1 MARTAAGR
9 SLTAG
14 VLAVVAAGA
23 LIGTPVAA
31 PGATAGALTG
41 TAEAAT
47 RTAGD
52 AAASTAAETVAE
64 PGAEPATEPGA
75 GAAADACPGGWST
88 EATVRFGPARADTGV
103 ANPGRD
109 DGCTLL
115 DVVWREE
122 PFASHGEFV
131 ATVVRATREFRDLGL
146 LGAREAAAVRLAAA
160 RSDVGGPSDD
170 SVPNTCADRVALTFD
185 DGPSYYRAQTLEIL
199 REKQVTATF
208 FDVGMRIDA
217 NPRLAAFERREG
229 HLVLNHTYEHPN
241 LNRVTVPRL
250 QTEMRTTEEALDR
263 AGVERPFTGMR
274 PPFLAAN
281 AQVRA
286 ELTRLGFTVVSGD
299 IDAADW
305 LPDRPAEQ
313 LRADVAAGIADGRRN
328 IFLHDGPIDTVA
340 GPELMKA
347 LPLIID
353 DVRAAGLCF
362 GTFDSTGAIV
372 ADRYV
377 SSSEPIPSVVNAV
390 PYLPLLFGGGLPP
403 EPYKI
408 ITPEPVTPA
417 VVPAVLP
424 AGAGTAPVAGAAAG
438 AAPVAGAAA
447 GAAPVAGAAA
457 GAGAAPARG
466 SLRPGAASDECPN
479 GWSAE
484 ETIWFGPPRVDTG
497 IANPEASDGCTL
509 LDRVWEREPFAT
521 HGAFVSAARA
531 AADEFA
537 AAGLLS
543 GRDRARVVSAAAR
556 SHVGGPRDTSVPNT
570 CDRRLA
576 IQFDDGPSH
585 YRTETLRI
593 LRAKQVTGVFMDTGT
608 RVEANP
614 QFARFQLAEG
624 HELLN
629 HTYSH
634 ANLNQVLADEGPG
647 GVRREILAAEA
658 AFAAAGAPISFRG
671 IRPPFG
677 AANAQVRQIIAD
689 LGYTDYMTRIG
700 TDDWLPERT
709 PQEIS
714 DAIVEQLHPGAI
726 ISLHDGPYDTSAG
739 PGTNGGLALLI
750 DAARER
756 GYCFGTVDRH
766 GDVVADRLIPTAQ
779 PIPVVRNPVPYAPL
793 VSAGEPPQP
802 YVILD

>member
-1 MARTAAGR
+1 MTRTVA
-9 SLTAG
+9 L
-14 VLAVVAAGA
+14 VLAVVTAGALVGTVIAQPGA
-23 LIGTPVAA
+23 LIGT
-31 PGATAGALTG
+31 
-41 TAEAAT
+41 
-47 RTAGD
+47 
-52 AAASTAAETVAE
+52 AAASSTVRGTAV
-64 PGAEPATEPGA
+64 GASGADPSTASPDSSGASTEA
-75 GAAADACPGGWST
+75 DDACLGGWST
-88 EATVRFGPARADTGV
+88 ETTVWFGPPRIDTGIP
-103 ANPGRD
+103 NPGRD

-115 DVVWREE
+115 DVVWQEE
-122 PFASHGEFV
+122 PFVTHGEFV
-131 ATVVRATREFRDLGL
+131 ATVARATRGFRDLGL
-146 LGAREAAAVRLAAA
+146 LDAREGAAIRSAAA
-160 RSDVGGPSDD
+160 RSAAGGRDD
-170 SVPNTCADRVALTFD
+170 SVPNTCTDRVALTFD
-185 DGPSYYRAQTLEIL
+185 DGPSFYRSQTLAIL

-217 NPRLAAFERREG
+217 NPRLPAFERREG
-229 HLVLNHTYEHPN
+229 HLVLNHTYAHPN
-241 LNRVTVPRL
+241 LNQVTVPRL

-263 AGVERPFTGMR
+263 AGVGRPFVGMR

-286 ELTRLGFTVVSGD
+286 ELTRLGFTVISGD

-313 LRADVAAGIADGRRN
+313 LRADIAQGIADGRRN

-340 GPELMKA
+340 GRELMKA

-353 DVRAAGLCF
+353 DIRAAGLCF
-362 GTFDSTGAIV
+362 GTFDSTGAIA

-377 SSSEPIPSVVNAV
+377 SSGEPIPSVVNAV
-390 PYLPLLFGGGLPP
+390 PYLPLLFEGGLPP

-408 ITPEPVTPA
+408 ITPTPVNPA
-417 VVPAVLP
+417 VAPAVGTTVAT
-424 AGAGTAPVAGAAAG
+424 AGSSSAGAATA
-438 AAPVAGAAA
+438 
-447 GAAPVAGAAA
+447 
-457 GAGAAPARG
+457 
-466 SLRPGAASDECPN
+466 DECPN
-479 GWSAE
+479 GWSPE
-484 ETIWFGPPRVDTG
+484 ETVWLGPPRVDTG
-497 IANPEASDGCTL
+497 IANPEGRDGCTL

-531 AADEFA
+531 AADEFV

-543 GRDRARVVSAAAR
+543 GRERARIVSAAAR
-556 SHVGGPRDTSVPNT
+556 TRVGGPRDTSVPNT

-593 LRAKQVTGVFMDTGT
+593 LREKQVTGVFMDTGT

-634 ANLNQVLADEGPG
+634 ANLNQVLASEGPD
-647 GVRREILAAEA
+647 GVRREIQAAEA
-658 AFAAAGAPISFRG
+658 AFAAAGAPISFKG

-689 LGYTDYMTRIG
+689 MGYTAYMTRIG
-700 TDDWLPERT
+700 TDDWVPERT
-709 PQEIS
+709 AQEIS
-714 DAIVEQLHPGAI
+714 EAIVEQLYPGAI
-726 ISLHDGPYDTSAG
+726 ISLHDGPYDTPAG

-750 DAARER
+750 DAAREL
-756 GYCFGTVDRH
+756 GYCFGTVDHH
-766 GDVVADRLIPTAQ
+766 GNVVADRLIPTVQ
-779 PIPVVRNPVPYAPL
+779 PIPVVENPVPYAPL
-793 VSAGEPPQP
+793 VFPGEPPEP
-802 YVILD
+802 YVIVG

>member
-1 MARTAAGR
+1 MARTVTGRSVTAGTLALVAALLGTTLTPPAAAGTSGASSR
-9 SLTAG
+9 AG
-14 VLAVVAAGA
+14 G
-23 LIGTPVAA
+23 
-31 PGATAGALTG
+31 
-41 TAEAAT
+41 
-47 RTAGD
+47 
-52 AAASTAAETVAE
+52 
-64 PGAEPATEPGA
+64 
-75 GAAADACPGGWST
+75 AADACPGGWST
-88 EATVRFGPARADTGV
+88 EATVWFGPPRIDTGIP
-103 ANPGRD
+103 NPGRD

-115 DVVWREE
+115 DVVWQEE
-122 PFASHGEFV
+122 PFATHGEFV
-131 ATVVRATREFRDLGL
+131 STVARATREFRDLGL
-146 LGAREAAAVRLAAA
+146 LDEREAATIRSAAA
-160 RSDVGGPSDD
+160 RSDVGGPADD
-170 SVPNTCADRVALTFD
+170 SVPNTCTDRVALTFD
-185 DGPSYYRAQTLEIL
+185 DGPSFYRSQTLAIL

-217 NPRLAAFERREG
+217 NPRLPAFERREG

-241 LNRVTVPRL
+241 LNQVTVPRL

-263 AGVERPFTGMR
+263 AGVERPFVGMR

-281 AQVRA
+281 TQVRA
-286 ELTRLGFTVVSGD
+286 ELERLGFTVVSGD

-340 GPELMKA
+340 GPELMEA

-353 DVRAAGLCF
+353 DIRSAGLCF

-377 SSSEPIPSVVNAV
+377 SSGEPIPSVVNAV
-390 PYLPLLFGGGLPP
+390 PYLPLLFGGGNPP
-403 EPYKI
+403 EPYRI
-408 ITPEPVTPA
+408 ITPTPITPA
-417 VVPAVLP
+417 A
-424 AGAGTAPVAGAAAG
+424 TT
-438 AAPVAGAAA
+438 
-447 GAAPVAGAAA
+447 
-457 GAGAAPARG
+457 AAPAAH
-466 SLRPGAASDECPN
+466 AASAVTAANAAFTTESPVSGSPATLATNAVSDACPN
-479 GWSAE
+479 GWSPE
-484 ETIWFGPPRVDTG
+484 ETVWFGPPRVDTG
-497 IANPEASDGCTL
+497 IPNPQGPDGCTL

-531 AADEFA
+531 AADTFA
-537 AAGLLS
+537 AAGLLN
-543 GRDRARVVSAAAR
+543 GKDRDRVVAAAAR
-556 SHVGGPRDTSVPNT
+556 THVGGPRDTSVPNT

-593 LRAKQVTGVFMDTGT
+593 LRDKQVTGVFMDTGT

-629 HTYSH
+629 HTHSH
-634 ANLNQVLADEGPG
+634 ANLSQVLAAEGPD

-658 AFAAAGAPISFRG
+658 AFAAAGAPISFKG

-677 AANAQVRQIIAD
+677 AANAQVLRIIAD
-689 LGYTDYMTRIG
+689 MGYTAYMTRIG
-700 TDDWLPERT
+700 TDDWVPERT
-709 PQEIS
+709 ARQIS
-714 DAIVEQLHPGAI
+714 DALVAQLHPGAI
-726 ISLHDGPYDTSAG
+726 ISLHDGPYDTPAG
-739 PGTNGGLALLI
+739 PGTNGALALLI
-750 DAARER
+750 DAAREL

-766 GDVVADRLIPTAQ
+766 GDVVADRLIPANQ
-779 PIPVVRNPVPYAPL
+779 PIPVVENPVPYAPL
-793 VSAGEPPQP
+793 VFPGEPPEP